1 MSHDHDKHKPI
12 DAKRDASDNQKPT
25 TSQKTANEAVSSDT
39 QAKRHSENFESLSHD
54 TRALGQFVKAE
65 QPLILHDSTTGETLY
80 DASKRRSK
88 VVAQVAGEEKHAAG
102 RAGTAGEQKHAPG
115 RDGTAGEEKHATGR
129 AGTAGEEKH
138 DAPHKSAGDM
148 IVEMELQQLA
158 AKHSTPTRSEPAA
171 GQTRDTQHKS
181 AGDKIVEME
190 RKLLAEKHSDKV
202 PERALESGTVRGD
215 KTGLIKQDMSLWMP
229 DYKSMASPMILP
241 KLVEVR
247 LTPEDNNRLEALYQ
261 KNLAVSDKH
270 AASRGGKELSD
281 FEKQNLRN
289 LAVCDLALEKYQEA
303 LTKSTLNE
311 TRHMPDQVRGLM
323 LAGAALEDG
332 AAIGAS
338 KAVLHKVI
346 QGGAIGDLASGTAMG
361 VAFGKVVGTLAA
373 NVNPWTRLGA
383 RALQAGGLAMA
394 IKEIGQ
400 VGADGYN
407 GLMKSLPALQD
418 CCTHPSE
425 KTFAHAKAVT
435 EDNLG
440 EPLADGTLVGL
451 GFAAAHGVEKLA
463 TRGGGRRGAGE
474 QHETAAESAD
484 GLKPK
489 GDVPEGRAEKYKQRD
504 VQELPKLAH
513 SGYECVRAHDDC
525 VRILKCGPHELKMMK
540 WEGWFNAVTSG
551 DGKAPSPI
559 KVHILTESAEDLARV
574 QSALIPELMRDAE
587 LLKYV
592 AKWKGM
598 DPAFATEGQGRP
610 GVVAPDGVGQGAKA
624 FTIYTKTAEEAIK
637 VQKRVDAILH
647 AKGLSLKEELRTG
660 NTEIAGGLS
669 RRAAVSR
676 DTFEEGRYFDPMYNV
691 SFKGPVLDAVVEQ
704 RLVANFDLPP
714 GSKLT
719 QPMLSAIEQ
728 KTGLKPGTMVYGAG
742 DRLMLKAGGGQSRSD
757 GAGYYAVE
765 SEMST
770 TFGQLVERP
779 ALYALYRAVGVDPC
793 EPAIIW
799 RK

>member
-12 DAKRDASDNQKPT
+12 DAKRDASDSQKPT
-25 TSQKTANEAVSSDT
+25 TSQKTANEAVSSDQ

-80 DASKRRSK
+80 DASKRRSR
-88 VVAQVAGEEKHAAG
+88 VVAQVAGEEKPAAG
-102 RAGTAGEQKHAPG
+102 RAGTPGEQKHDAGRTGTAGEQKHDA
-115 RDGTAGEEKHATGR
+115 GR

-138 DAPHKSAGDM
+138 DAPHKSAGDR
-148 IVEMELQQLA
+148 IVEMERQQLA
-158 AKHSTPTRSEPAA
+158 AKHSTPTRSEPAG

-190 RKLLAEKHSDKV
+190 RQLLAAKHSDKL
-202 PERALESGTVRGD
+202 PESGTVRGD
-215 KTGLIKQDMSLWMP
+215 KTGLIKQEMSLWMP

-311 TRHMPDQVRGLM
+311 TRHMPEPVRGLM

-451 GFAAAHGVEKLA
+451 GFAAAHGVEKVA

-474 QHETAAESAD
+474 QHETGGESAD

-489 GDVPEGRAEKYKQRD
+489 GDAPEGRAEKYKQRD

-513 SGYECVRAHDDC
+513 SGYECVRANDDC

-540 WEGWFNAVTSG
+540 WEGWFNAVTPG

-559 KVHILTESAEDLARV
+559 KVHVLTESAEDLARV

>member
-1 MSHDHDKHKPI
+1 MSQDREKHKPI
-12 DAKRDASDNQKPT
+12 DAKRDASDNHKQT
-25 TSQKTANEAVSSDT
+25 TSQKTANEAISSDT

-54 TRALGQFVKAE
+54 TKALGLHVKAE
-65 QPLILHDSTTGETLY
+65 QPLILHDSTTGETFY

-88 VVAQVAGEEKHAAG
+88 LVAQVEGKPGTPG
-102 RAGTAGEQKHAPG
+102 RAEPATEQK
-115 RDGTAGEEKHATGR
+115 RDELQKPAGLQRDDELKMPTGEAR
-129 AGTAGEEKH
+129 H
-138 DAPHKSAGDM
+138 SAPHKSAGDK
-148 IVEMELQQLA
+148 IIEMERERLA
-158 AKHSTPTRSEPAA
+158 AKHGTPIKSETAD
-171 GQTRDTQHKS
+171 GQTRETKHKS

-190 RKLLAEKHSDKV
+190 RNLLAAKHSDHLSDRSV
-202 PERALESGTVRGD
+202 EHDTVGGD
-215 KTGLIKQDMSLWMP
+215 KVGLIKQDTSLWMP
-229 DYKSMASPMILP
+229 DYKSMASPMVLP
-241 KLVEVR
+241 KMVEVR
-247 LTPEDNNRLEALYQ
+247 LTPADNHRIEELYR
-261 KNLAVSDKH
+261 KNLSATDKH
-270 AASRGGKELSD
+270 GVNRGEKGLTD

-311 TRHMPDQVRGLM
+311 TRHMPDPVRGLM
-323 LAGAALEDG
+323 LAGAALGDG

-383 RALQAGGLAMA
+383 RALQAGGLALA
-394 IKEIGQ
+394 VKEIGQ

-418 CCTHPSE
+418 CCSHPSE
-425 KTFAHAKAVT
+425 KTFAHAKAIT

-440 EPLADGTLVGL
+440 EPLADATLVGL
-451 GFAAAHGVEKLA
+451 GFAAAHGVEKA
-463 TRGGGRRGAGE
+463 VTSGGGKGGAGK
-474 QHETAAESAD
+474 QHETAAEGAE
-484 GLKPK
+484 GLKTK
-489 GDVPEGRAEKYKQRD
+489 SDAPEGRVEKYKQRD

-513 SGYECVRAHDDC
+513 SGYECVRANDDC
-525 VRILKCGPHELKMMK
+525 VRILKCGQHELKMMK
-540 WEGWFNAVTSG
+540 WEGWFNAVTPG

-559 KVHILTESAEDLARV
+559 KVHVLTESAEDLARV

-592 AKWKGM
+592 AKWRGM

-637 VQKRVDAILH
+637 VQKRVDGILH
-647 AKGLSLKEELRTG
+647 AKGLGLKEEIKTG
-660 NTEIAGGLS
+660 NTEVAGGLS
-669 RRAAVSR
+669 MRAAVSR

-704 RLVANFDLPP
+704 RLVASFKLSP

-742 DRLMLKAGGGQSRSD
+742 DRLMLRSGGGQSRSD

-793 EPAIIW
+793 DPAIIW